1 MTDCPL
7 LVLTILTNANTVS
20 VTDGINS
27 IVTASDDAEN
37 VAVIVNVRFIPTP
50 ISSASDSSRAKDRV
64 VANGAAAIA
73 MSSM

>member
-1 MTDCPL
+1 MIDSPL

-27 IVTASDDAEN
+27 MVTASDDAEN

-50 ISSASDSSRAKDRV
+50 ISSASDSSRVKDRV
-64 VANGAAAIA
+64 VVNGAAAIVI
-73 MSSM
+73 SSM